1 MEKDGRKSHK
11 HIKHTYS
18 NMDKLIKYNL
28 DLFIDNIS
36 NKYDIPKS
44 KLNDLAKNIKIPTY
58 NELFEYKLPIY
69 KDRNNTKYA
78 ILTHIN
84 DEFFYALLI
93 K

>member
-28 DLFIDNIS
+28 DLYIDNIS

-58 NELFEYKLPIY
+58 NELFEYKLPIS
-69 KDRNNTKYA
+69 RF
-78 ILTHIN
+78 LN
-84 DEFFYALLI
+84 DI
-93 K
+93 KF